1 MTKIATE
8 MTRRGYVYYDWNVIA
23 RDDKKTVYSADRLF
37 ENVKS
42 SSKGKLNRD
51 LILLFHDNATRKTT
65 VEVLPRVISYLKESG
80 YDFEK
85 ITPATTPIQFNKPQ
99 LQK

>member
-1 MTKIATE
+1 

-51 LILLFHDNATRKTT
+51 LILLFH